1 MGYNEVDILEHCCG
15 DGCAERACG
24 TVVMVMSMVVVVAA
38 IVVIVLCYGN
48 GADDASCHDGFGG
61 DGGGC
66 FKISTLLYPQK

>member
-1 MGYNEVDILEHCCG
+1 
-15 DGCAERACG
+15 
-24 TVVMVMSMVVVVAA
+24 MVMSMVVVVAA